1 MAEATPLPDDLAELF
16 SNLSYGSSW
25 EETDLEEVVFYL
37 RGAKSVKLPKVLK
50 PKSQSIP
57 SSLEASGVLKHRQTN
72 TLCMSFSITD
82 QDLNPYVR
90 TNLHW

>member
-37 RGAKSVKLPKVLK
+37 RGAKSVKLPKVFK
-50 PKSQSIP
+50 AQIPKYTFVS
-57 SSLEASGVLKHRQTN
+57 
-72 TLCMSFSITD
+72 
-82 QDLNPYVR
+82 
-90 TNLHW
+90 